1 MQNRNWLMSEYQ
13 QRQRYD
19 DLIMWSS
26 LKARL
31 RLDRLFWFV
40 MLLLLALLSASCG
53 HNPPQPCVAQTLPS
67 PPALRESIPS
77 VSYSIRAVESF
88 KAYQGLLTPMF
99 PTSQP

>member
-19 DLIMWSS
+19 DLITWQL
-26 LKARL
+26 LKTKL
-31 RLDRLFWFV
+31 RLDRLFWFAT
-40 MLLLLALLSASCG
+40 LLLLALLLTSCG
-53 HNPPQPCVAQTLPS
+53 HNPPQPCSAQTLPS

-77 VSYSIRAVESF
+77 VSYSIRAQESF